1 MNIKKTA
8 LVLRAIVV
16 SLFVMMLVSC
26 QKDPPTA
33 HTPTEGGSSDTEEM
47 WPARKISRIV
57 HSVGTFDYRTYDFSW
72 EGGLLREIS
81 CTMYDGSSLGRTV
94 FEYND
99 GRIARVYPYDGAG
112 TAYTGGAM
120 HYHYDSDG
128 RLERQT
134 FLLPL
139 LFTDNLC
146 QQTYDSVVPCELVY
160 SYADNGHVS
169 TVQANKTADDGSVE
183 TSTYLFEW
191 NGGNVISIT
200 CDGQPIM
207 SNMQYDSHPNPMRFP
222 MGMETMSVTNMIF
235 EGVLGNSVIFLAY
248 AMCWNENN
256 MTTLISSNAQCSY
269 AYDPDGYPI
278 SKTITMGG
286 ETTIYHF
293 TY

>member
-16 SLFVMMLVSC
+16 SLFVMMLGSC

-57 HSVGTFDYRTYDFSW
+57 HSVGTFDYLTYDFSW
-72 EGGLLREIS
+72 EGDLLKEIN

-94 FEYND
+94 FEYSD
-99 GRIARVYPYDGAG
+99 GRLARGYPYDGAG
-112 TAYTGGAM
+112 PAYPGGAM
-120 HYHYDSDG
+120 HYHYSADG

-139 LFTDNLC
+139 MFTDNLC
-146 QQTYDSVVPCELVY
+146 QQTYDSVVPCELAY
-160 SYADNGHVS
+160 SYADDGHVS